1 MFNKIT
7 PVPENGICAF
17 VHVEGNCD
25 ELGHALYVVSF
36 NPNGTVTGFANV
48 VIDDGGMGETELF
61 GDYQ

>member
-1 MFNKIT
+1 MFSKVS

-17 VHVEGNCD
+17 IHVDGNCD
-25 ELGHALYVVSF
+25 ELGHVLYVVSF

-48 VIDDGGMGETELF
+48 VIGNGSRAETELF